1 MKNLASHYLRKHFD
15 LVILAFKNQKTKETQ
30 KRRKKAIKEVELQC
44 DEESN
49 YIKKN
54 QDIAFK
60 EQKLIK
66 EKLEVRSAPILAKN
80 PKAKVPK
87 AKIEIQEEQKDKI
100 YRIVIG
106 RNHDKFFISKKRSVF
121 AEWRNAIIVQR
132 RFMNQIVNFCSKG
145 MYFKGF
151 NAILERNRERKSKV
165 LMERVLTKHF
175 LVRYQY
181 EFLKQSMNKWK
192 AVIFNNA
199 FTELKNLTHD
209 YNHEVK
215 SFSN

>member
-15 LVILAFKNQKTKETQ
+15 LVILAFKNQKSKETQ
-30 KRRKKAIKEVELQC
+30 KRRKKAIMEVELQC
-44 DEESN
+44 NEESN

-54 QDIAFK
+54 QEVASK

-80 PKAKVPK
+80 PKAKVAK
-87 AKIEIQEEQKDKI
+87 AKIEIQEEMQDKI
-100 YRIVIG
+100 HNIIIK
-106 RNHDKFFISKKRSVF
+106 RNLDKFFISKKRSVF
-121 AEWRNAIIVQR
+121 AEWRQAIIVQR
-132 RFMNQIVNFCSKG
+132 RFMYQIVNFCSKG
-145 MYFKGF
+145 MYYKGF

-165 LMERVLTKHF
+165 LMEHVLTKHF

-192 AVIFNNA
+192 AIIFKNA
-199 FTELKNLTHD
+199 FTELRNLTYD

-215 SFSN
+215 S